1 MFTLPKLVPK
11 ISRKKRSIGKKWK
24 QQLASLDAFPQ
35 LLTTHR
41 SVTSKISEATFF
53 QEEMGNGTLMSHL
66 CLFYMQVS
74 VINKRNKQME
84 HIKPN
89 TPTCIFKWGSHQ
101 HKIIYKLKIILKSPV
116 QPVPMYSKQ
125 QYHLHPVSVLEL
137 QGIYQAFDAWHSDPF
152 TFDGTLILL
161 SSLGHR

>member
-74 VINKRNKQME
+74 VINKHNKQME

-116 QPVPMYSKQ
+116 QPVPCIVNNNIISIQSLSWSCKAFTKHSMRDTAIHSLLMAPSFSC
-125 QYHLHPVSVLEL
+125 HL
-137 QGIYQAFDAWHSDPF
+137 
-152 TFDGTLILL
+152 
-161 SSLGHR
+161 